1 MPLARLIISK
11 TFVMYLPI
19 AAHLLVASTY
29 GITVGIISDMH
40 TNLQYDSN
48 IDASE
53 HCWSSGTTLASDPSV
68 WARYGCDPSP
78 DLVDAMLRRFTETF
92 G

>member
-1 MPLARLIISK
+1 
-11 TFVMYLPI
+11 MYLPI

-29 GITVGIISDMH
+29 GISVGIISDMH

-53 HCWSSGTTLASDPSV
+53 HCWSSGTTLASVPSV
-68 WARYGCDPSP
+68 WGRYGCDPSP
-78 DLVDAMLRRFTETF
+78 DLVDAMLRRFVETF